1 MWTAIAAVIASVIGA
16 VATSASV
23 NKNNQ
28 TLIEE
33 AQKNRDWQEQ
43 MSNTAYTRGVED
55 MKNAGLNPGMMYSG
69 ANMQASTP
77 SGGAATGMQP
87 MLKGME
93 VQNALNAALTKKQIQ
108 QVDADIDKT
117 RAETDNILAETEQ
130 VRLITSWYPSLTEAQ
145 IGEIFSRVDLNAST
159 EELNNAHRI
168 TQELENEWIPRLRAA
183 EALNLDSQTSLN
195 QINKYL
201 REWEKTYMDTYGV
214 RPGDSAIADVTA
226 FICKQLGISASDGI
240 AKIKDFIERAFG
252 SGTAPIITTDGLPS
266 RGLGKT
272 DKEKYRWLTH
282 LKDSQLTDEWRQMRK
297 DIFGY

>member
-1 MWTAIAAVIASVIGA
+1 MWTAIAAVVASILGA
-16 VATSASV
+16 VATTASV

-145 IGEIFSRVDLNAST
+145 IAEIFSRVDLNAST

-168 TQELENEWIPRLRAA
+168 TRELENEWIPRLRSA

-195 QINKYL
+195 QINKYI
-201 REWEKTYMDTYGV
+201 RQWEKTYMDTYGV